1 MKTSIILLL
10 TLFNLIAFW
19 SSLLAIRFWL
29 GIYDRAKHGS
39 IAWLLFG
46 IVSVYMLSVA
56 LFPHIILHFTTLDL
70 KTKYWIS
77 ANYIIFWSAV
87 YTSFFAAAGYVLYKA
102 LITYPKEKLGKL
114 LIEGLRTEE
123 SKEKTKLD
131 IKKEYFISDLLKGKT
146 LIKYSHKDCYENA
159 VIELILRFWGELRNV
174 VLITS
179 YPKNLVY
186 EEKLSDLLK
195 IGAIKIVN
203 LKVTEECVSANNNI
217 INSSIYNLSSLQ
229 KALHNLPEGCV
240 LIVELSKLRLLEIPD
255 AEKLLNLPY
264 DTIAFINHELGQT
277 DAKGFNRVGEVVE
290 EGIKLN
296 GKIIGL
302 VVGKRFYLQN

>member
-1 MKTSIILLL
+1 MLIKNSLDLTLLILLL
-10 TLFNLIAFW
+10 C
-19 SSLLAIRFWL
+19 
-29 GIYDRAKHGS
+29 Y
-39 IAWLLFG
+39 
-46 IVSVYMLSVA
+46 
-56 LFPHIILHFTTLDL
+56 
-70 KTKYWIS
+70 
-77 ANYIIFWSAV
+77 WSAV

-146 LIKYSHKDCYENA
+146 LLKYSHKDCYENA

-179 YPKNLVY
+179 HPKNLVY

-229 KALHNLPEGCV
+229 KALRNLPESCV

-264 DTIAFINHELGQT
+264 DMIAFINHELGQT
-277 DAKGFNRVGEVVE
+277 DAKGFNRVGEVVK

-296 GKIIGL
+296 GKIVGL